1 MSILKTY
8 PQYVSPRPYVP
19 FPQSIHVF
27 SFVAMLVSLSG
38 MAASNAW
45 AQQEALRLDPG
56 RSIAQYVFESWQEED
71 GLPQSSVTAL
81 AQTPDGF
88 LWLATDEGLV
98 RFDGVAFH
106 TFDKRTEE
114 AFRINDV
121 VALTAGQGGVLWIGT
136 RGGGLV
142 RYDGTF
148 TRFDDANGLSSN
160 YVTALYE
167 DPAGVLWIGTYG
179 GGLMAYE
186 AGELRTYTAEDGL
199 PGEFISSIMR
209 DARGDLFVGT
219 EAGIVR
225 LDAERF
231 VPDERPGAP
240 TGLISTLYSAPDGR
254 LWAAT
259 REAGLFALEQ
269 NTWSDRSSAIGL
281 GEAYVSALLTDTEG
295 SLWLAATGGRLYRL
309 RDNAFEPF
317 TSEDAIGT
325 NDLTSLYQDR
335 EGSLWIG
342 SRYRGLHRLRSGK
355 FTPFGMPEGLPSD
368 RAHSIYEAPDG
379 ALWFGTHAGV
389 ARQLADGRIER
400 FNTANGLGSD
410 EVLSVI
416 GDVGGDVWM
425 GSYGGGLTRW
435 RDGRLT
441 HFTTEQGLVSNNIFA
456 LFMDRSG
463 FLWVGTD
470 AGVSRFS
477 EGVFTSLTSA
487 DGLSSDF
494 ITAFAQAPDG
504 SVWIGTYD
512 AGVNRYAEGVVT
524 PFSTTNGLTNDTVL
538 SLYADTAGALW
549 IGTYGGGLNRWRDGA
564 LHAATQRQGLF
575 NDNVFVILEDDE
587 ERLWM
592 TCNKGVFR
600 IDKADFDR
608 LATGDTTAIAS
619 VVFDRSDGL
628 RNAEGLGGQQPAGWR
643 TRDGRLW
650 FTTVAGAVYIDPADI
665 PINPIPPPIAIT
677 GLDLDEQPYP
687 IAPPVTLSPGAH
699 KLRFAFTAPS
709 LVNPHRVLFQYRLA
723 GADEAWSEPSPRRE
737 AFYTN
742 LPPGDYALEVIARND
757 DGIWNHQPATLSLYL
772 EPYFYQTLWFKLLCL
787 AGLVGLAFTGY
798 RVRIRQMQARQDEL
812 ERTVEERTHDL
823 RLEKELT
830 EQAKTVIEAQA
841 DKLRE
846 LDRFKT
852 RFFANLSHEFRTPL
866 TMIIGPLE
874 NLISGAYGT
883 VSVAAVRQGQIMLRN
898 AQRLLRLINQ
908 LLDLSKLE
916 AGKMELRSR
925 ERNIVPFVEGIVYSC
940 IPLAETKKIALTFTS
955 NVEKASLHF
964 EPDKLEKVFFNL
976 LSNALKFTPA
986 EGTIDVVVTDL
997 PEPRD
1002 GMPEG
1007 AVEVRV
1013 RDTGKGIPEKDLPH
1027 VFDRFHQVDG
1037 SNTREHEGTGIGLA
1051 LVQELVLLHKGEID
1065 VTSELGVGTTFTV
1078 RFPRGKSHL
1087 QPDQFATDEDVPQAE
1102 PARGA
1107 LTELAVEGAELDHE
1121 HPTEAVEN
1129 ATKSDKTILCVE
1141 DNPDVREYVAGILET
1156 HYRVITAVDGIDGLE
1171 KTRTFSPDLIVS
1183 DVMMPRMDG
1192 NEMCRRIKDDPELN
1206 HIPILLLTARA
1217 TNDIRI
1223 EGLEARA
1230 DDFLAKPFNAR
1241 ELMTRVANLLALR
1254 EQAKELKRLNEN
1266 LEKEVARQLDTIL
1279 TERLKYEEEI
1289 LAARDEAERS
1299 SRLKSSILDNVNHEF
1314 RTPIAGIVGSSDLL
1328 ALEVPEDLKELVD
1341 IVKISAD
1348 RLMRTLNSV
1357 VELGALESET
1367 YTLHVYQADVLD
1379 VLEEVLETQFMR
1391 VRAKGLDLQYSV
1403 HDEALPA
1410 IVDPMALRRV
1420 FELLIDNAIK
1430 FTEAGS
1436 VRIDVESDG
1445 VEVRVHIVDT
1455 GVGIDEANQ
1464 QRVFDAFVQESD
1476 GMTRTFEGCGIGLT
1490 IANRI
1495 LQKMNGRIEL
1505 ESQKGQGSTF
1515 TVVLPARAD
1524 KSLARTEMV
1533 MN

>member
-1 MSILKTY
+1 METY
-8 PQYVSPRPYVP
+8 LWISSPTPYVSFLRPIP
-19 FPQSIHVF
+19 FYTLFAVL
-27 SFVAMLVSLSG
+27 VALSG
-38 MAASNAW
+38 LSAGASR
-45 AQQEALRLDPG
+45 AQQTLRLDPD
-56 RSIAQYVFESWQEED
+56 RSIAQYVFDSWQVDD
-71 GLPQSSVTAL
+71 GLPQSSVTAI

-98 RFDGVAFH
+98 RFDGVAFQ
-106 TFDKRTEE
+106 TFDKSTEE
-114 AFRINDV
+114 AFLINDV
-121 VALTAGQGGVLWIGT
+121 VAMTVGQDGVLWIGA
-136 RGGGLV
+136 RGGGLL
-142 RYDGTF
+142 RYDGAF
-148 TRFDDANGLSSN
+148 TRFDDTNGLTSN

-179 GGLMAYE
+179 GGLLAFE
-186 AGELRTYTAEDGL
+186 DGQFRGYTADDGL
-199 PGEFISSIMR
+199 PGEFISTIAQ
-209 DARGDLFVGT
+209 DARGTLIVGT
-219 EAGIVR
+219 ETGIVR
-225 LDAERF
+225 LDTNRF
-231 VPDERPGAP
+231 VPDNRPGAP

-259 REAGLFALEQ
+259 SEAGLFFLEG
-269 NTWSDRSSAIGL
+269 NVWINRSDSIGL
-281 GEAYVSALLTDTEG
+281 REGYVSAFLTDTAG

-309 RDNAFEPF
+309 RDNVFESF
-317 TSEDAIGT
+317 TSESVFKS
-325 NDLTSLYQDR
+325 NDLTSLFQDR

-342 SRYRGLHRLRSGK
+342 SRYRGLHRLRGSK

-368 RAHSIYEAPDG
+368 RANSIYEAPDG
-379 ALWFGTHAGV
+379 TLWFGTQAGV
-389 ARQLADGRIER
+389 ARRLPDGRIEN
-400 FNTANGLGSD
+400 FNTSTGLGGD

-416 GDVGGDVWM
+416 GNANGEVWM
-425 GSYGGGLTRW
+425 GSNGGGLARW
-435 RDGRLT
+435 RDGRISR
-441 HFTTEQGLVSNNIFA
+441 FTTEDGLASDNIFA
-456 LFMDRSG
+456 LFVDSNDV
-463 FLWVGTD
+463 LWVGTD
-470 AGVSRFS
+470 AGVSRYS
-477 EGVFTSLTSA
+477 DGVFTLLTSA

-494 ITAFAQAPDG
+494 VTAFAQTPDG

-512 AGVNRYAEGVVT
+512 AGVNRYADGALT
-524 PFSTTNGLTNDTVL
+524 TISTADGLTNNTVL
-538 SLYADTAGALW
+538 SLYADAAGALW
-549 IGTYGGGLNRWRDGA
+549 IGTYGGGLNRLKDGA
-564 LHAATQRQGLF
+564 IHAATQRQGLF
-575 NDNVFVILEDDE
+575 NDNVYVILEDDE

-600 IDKADFDR
+600 IDKAGFDR
-608 LATGDTTAIAS
+608 LASGDTTAIAS
-619 VVFDRSDGL
+619 VVYDRSDGL

-650 FTTVAGAVYIDPADI
+650 FTTVAGAVAIDPAHI
-665 PINPIPPPIAIT
+665 PTNPIPPPIAIT
-677 GLDLDEQPYP
+677 GLDLDENPYP
-687 IAPPVTLSPGAH
+687 IGASLTLPPGGH

-723 GADEAWSEPSPRRE
+723 SADEAWSEPSSRRE

-742 LPPGDYALEVIARND
+742 LPPGDYTLEVIARND
-757 DGIWNHQPATLSLYL
+757 DGVWNRQPATLSFYH

-787 AGLVGLAFTGY
+787 AGLVGLAYTGY
-798 RVRIRQMQARQDEL
+798 RIRIRQMQARQEEL

-823 RLEKELT
+823 RLEKERT

-883 VSVAAVRQGQIMLRN
+883 VSEAAVRQGQIMLRN

-925 ERNIVPFVEGIVYSC
+925 ERNIVPFVEGVVYSC

-955 NVEKASLHF
+955 NVEKVSLHF

-986 EGTIDVVVTDL
+986 EGTIDVAVTDL
-997 PEPRD
+997 PEPRED
-1002 GMPEG
+1002 MPEG

-1013 RDTGKGIPEKDLPH
+1013 RDTGKGIPAKDLPH

-1065 VTSELGVGTTFTV
+1065 VTSELGVGSTFTV

-1087 QPDQFATDEDVPQAE
+1087 QPDQFATDEDVPEAM

-1121 HPTEAVEN
+1121 QQ
-1129 ATKSDKTILCVE
+1129 ATPAEQPLAKSDKTILCVE
-1141 DNPDVREYVAGILET
+1141 DNPDVREYVAGILEAQ
-1156 HYRVITAVDGIDGLE
+1156 YRVITAVDGIDGLE
-1171 KTRTFSPDLIVS
+1171 KARTLSPDLIVS

-1192 NEMCRRIKDDPELN
+1192 NEMCRQIKDDPELN

-1254 EQAKELKRLNEN
+1254 QQAKELKRLNEN

-1357 VELGALESET
+1357 IELGALESET
-1367 YTLHVYQADVLD
+1367 YTLHVYPADVLD

-1403 HDEALPA
+1403 NDEALPA

-1445 VEVRVHIVDT
+1445 VEVRIHVADT
-1455 GVGIDEANQ
+1455 GVGIDEAYQ
-1464 QRVFDAFVQESD
+1464 QRVFEAFVQESD

-1490 IANRI
+1490 IANRMI
-1495 LQKMNGRIEL
+1495 QKMNGRIEL
-1505 ESQKGQGSTF
+1505 ESQKGIGSTF
-1515 TVVLPARAD
+1515 TVVLPARAG
-1524 KSLARTEMV
+1524 KSLARTDMV